1 MGGLLIINQCNH
13 KDHGAYLSFIPTGNF
28 AVFETLRK
36 IHQHY
41 QSAFPRLNA
50 CIQDDAGN
58 TLLHL
63 AATLPYNRYMV
74 KAVEM
79 LMRQG
84 VNPNLRNKDDK
95 TAIQCLPVNKK
106 EDRRA
111 QYIKLQGDKFPIVPS
126 AKKNAQSAKKTTPPS
141 QAEKRDASAENG
153 SAGQQI
159 PDKWDDEPARSSK
172 VSPGRKTE
180 TGTGIRDAQ
189 TAAQRKERDAQTAAQ
204 RKERSRKSILS
215 LIKELPDFLHQSPD
229 LQDEQV
235 KSPDEEDEENTE
247 CSTSMDARRDQDDVT
262 VAREKL
268 ERPSGGS
275 AVEAFATDEI
285 RPDLI
290 QEDDAAT
297 EDYDPEEE
305 EDTNVEIES
314 GIFDNLEWE
323 VECTAD
329 VWKILRD
336 RRTTD
341 DVKHRVINKVQL
353 LAMGEWGTS
362 LCKKLGSVPPHIQLY
377 EAKISKGSR

>member
-1 MGGLLIINQCNH
+1 M
-13 KDHGAYLSFIPTGNF
+13 
-28 AVFETLRK
+28 
-36 IHQHY
+36 
-41 QSAFPRLNA
+41 
-50 CIQDDAGN
+50 
-58 TLLHL
+58 
-63 AATLPYNRYMV
+63 
-74 KAVEM
+74 
-79 LMRQG
+79 
-84 VNPNLRNKDDK
+84 
-95 TAIQCLPVNKK
+95 
-106 EDRRA
+106 
-111 QYIKLQGDKFPIVPS
+111 
-126 AKKNAQSAKKTTPPS
+126 KKNTQSAKKTTPLS
-141 QAEKRDASAENG
+141 QAEKRDATAENG
-153 SAGQQI
+153 SASQQI
-159 PDKWDDEPARSSK
+159 PNKWDDEPAISSK
-172 VSPGRKTE
+172 VSPGPKME
-180 TGTGIRDAQ
+180 SGTGICDAQ